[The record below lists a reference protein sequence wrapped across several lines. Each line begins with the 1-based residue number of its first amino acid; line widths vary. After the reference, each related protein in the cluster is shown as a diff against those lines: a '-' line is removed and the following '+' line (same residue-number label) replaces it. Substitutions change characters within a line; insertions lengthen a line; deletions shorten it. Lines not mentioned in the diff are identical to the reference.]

1 MCYIHKERIF
11 MKKHQWDDITRR
23 YSRFDLIREELIKHE
38 NLYYCLDR
46 FKITWIK
53 PKINQSL

>member
-1 MCYIHKERIF
+1 